1 MTALEKT
8 NLMIKKCSCFI
19 GIIATII
26 LVSSA
31 FKKYETESVSKFLTS
46 SKENLTYYVP
56 TENEVE
62 EKLLADNHKVTP
74 ITKSKSFID
83 FKEALAERESA
94 GEYDIVNSYG
104 YMGKYQF
111 GKSALK
117 AIGIDDSKEFLNNP
131 AMQEK
136 AFIALLQINKWILR
150 KEISKYQGKRVG
162 GVLITES
169 GILAAAHL
177 GGAGSVQDF
186 LRSNG
191 TVSFSDGYG
200 TNIKHYFKKFAGY
213 DTSNITED
221 KQAVVML

>member
-1 MTALEKT
+1 VTAFEKT
-8 NLMIKKCSCFI
+8 NLMIKKCSYFI
-19 GIIATII
+19 GIITLIV

-31 FKKYETESVSKFLTS
+31 FKKYETKSITNFLTTA
-46 SKENLTYYVP
+46 KENITYHVP

-62 EKLLADNHKVTP
+62 EKLLADNYKVTP
-74 ITKSKSFID
+74 ITKSKSFIE
-83 FKEALAERESA
+83 FKELLAERESA

-117 AIGIDDSKEFLNNP
+117 SIGIDDSREFLNNP

-136 AFIALLQINKWILR
+136 AFVALLQINKWILR
-150 KEISKYQGKRVG
+150 KEIAKYQGRRVG

-191 TVSFSDGYG
+191 AVSFSDGYG
-200 TNIKHYFKKFAGY
+200 TNIRNYFKKFSGY

-221 KQAVVML
+221 KQPMVM

>member
-1 MTALEKT
+1 MTGLEKT
-8 NLMIKKCSCFI
+8 NLMIKKCSYFI
-19 GIIATII
+19 GIITLIV
-26 LVSSA
+26 LVLSA
-31 FKKYETESVSKFLTS
+31 FKKYETESISKFLTTA
-46 SKENLTYYVP
+46 KENITYHVP
-56 TENEVE
+56 TENEVS
-62 EKLLADNHKVTP
+62 EKLLADNYKVIP
-74 ITKSKSFID
+74 ITKSKSFIE

-117 AIGIDDSKEFLNNP
+117 TIGINDSQEFLDNP

-136 AFIALLQINKWILR
+136 AFVALLQINKWILR
-150 KEISKYQGKRVG
+150 KEILKYQGKRVG

-200 TNIKHYFKKFAGY
+200 TNVKHYIKKFAGY

-221 KQAVVML
+221 KQAMVM

>member
-1 MTALEKT
+1 
-8 NLMIKKCSCFI
+8 MIKKCSYFI
-19 GIIATII
+19 GIITLIV
-26 LVSSA
+26 LVFSA
-31 FKKYETESVSKFLTS
+31 FKKYETKSISNFLTTA
-46 SKENLTYYVP
+46 KENITYHVP

-62 EKLLADNHKVTP
+62 EKLLADNYKVNKKK
-74 ITKSKSFID
+74 KSKSFIE

-111 GKSALK
+111 GKAALK
-117 AIGIDDSKEFLNNP
+117 TIGINDSKEFLGNP

-150 KEISKYQGKRVG
+150 KEISKFQGKRIG

-191 TVSFSDGYG
+191 SVSFSDGYG

-221 KQAVVML
+221 KQALVM